1 MTHFIYISRFKRYN
15 WQPCLCAGEIL
26 VNNRSNEAGGE
37 GDNDDVN
44 GGNGDAD
51 APSNEVL
58 LMVQGRDSTAKK
70 FSPRV

>member
-1 MTHFIYISRFKRYN
+1 M
-15 WQPCLCAGEIL
+15 

-44 GGNGDAD
+44 GGNGDAAAAD